1 MVELEGDEDEVV
13 NLSFVFNLL
22 FLILILMYYVVV
34 DIEKF
39 IFY

>member
-22 FLILILMYYVVV
+22 FLILMYYVVV